1 MADQEKKDA
10 PAAAAADASA
20 AHEAVPKAVKEKAM
34 APWEHFKQS
43 KNFKKYKS
51 HNQANLT
58 RRTGGRGG

>member
-10 PAAAAADASA
+10 PAAAAEASA
-20 AHEAVPKAVKEKAM
+20 HETMPKAVKVKAM

-51 HNQANLT
+51 HNQANLN